1 VNGVFPVPWCAGDL
15 SLPTPAAG
23 GGTLLTGHSMS
34 SCTNANSIG
43 YDHLIN
49 GGNSSIRFYSFVNGG
64 GSLSSAT
71 NTPLV
76 NQPAT
81 HGGYFVFVRG
91 DRTVTNTGSG
101 VTTMRPKGTI
111 NQGDTVVTVDQTY
124 QVVGNPYPAQI
135 NLDDMYNNGDNN
147 TAITS
152 NFWVWDSNLGV
163 DGGYRFLSRNE
174 DEINYTVIPEPDPG
188 MTDNDYLIVNSG
200 QAFFVERNGET
211 GGPITISEEDKVT
224 GGNGN
229 TPMFRVSNQSA
240 ARINVR
246 LYRASGTTLQTL
258 MDGTG
263 ARFADGYS
271 TATNE
276 VYDVYKANQT
286 LENIALNRN
295 LTKYMSIESRPF
307 PVVNDTLFLT
317 FYRTTVRDYALRINT
332 REFEGL
338 NYNVVLLDAFT
349 GSETVI
355 PQNGQDL
362 IYPFKVTSAAASSD
376 FSRFK
381 IVLRTSVVTPVT
393 NLPVVKGVEM
403 YPSLVAK
410 GGTTKLMLTNK
421 QSGAYQ
427 VNLYS
432 MLGVRVLSQTIRHGG
447 GTGSY
452 FMELP
457 QQLAAGTYTAEIKGV
472 NGEVKN
478 VKLVIH

>member
-1 VNGVFPVPWCAGDL
+1 
-15 SLPTPAAG
+15 
-23 GGTLLTGHSMS
+23 
-34 SCTNANSIG
+34 
-43 YDHLIN
+43 
-49 GGNSSIRFYSFVNGG
+49 
-64 GSLSSAT
+64 
-71 NTPLV
+71 
-76 NQPAT
+76 
-81 HGGYFVFVRG
+81 
-91 DRTVTNTGSG
+91 
-101 VTTMRPKGTI
+101 
-111 NQGDTVVTVDQTY
+111 
-124 QVVGNPYPAQI
+124 
-135 NLDDMYNNGDNN
+135 
-147 TAITS
+147 
-152 NFWVWDSNLGV
+152 
-163 DGGYRFLSRNE
+163 
-174 DEINYTVIPEPDPG
+174 
-188 MTDNDYLIVNSG
+188 
-200 QAFFVERNGET
+200 
-211 GGPITISEEDKVT
+211 
-224 GGNGN
+224 
-229 TPMFRVSNQSA
+229 
-240 ARINVR
+240 

-263 ARFADGYS
+263 ARFADGYN

-381 IVLRTSVVTPVT
+381 IVLRTSVVTPVN
-393 NLPVVKGVEM
+393 NLPVVKGIEL

-427 VNLYS
+427 FNLYS